1 VETKTTK
8 RKERMETL
16 LNYIKQQGEIEYY
29 QLMAKYSWESGLST
43 VTIADYLSALKAAGL
58 IKIEYRDGRY
68 IVKPA

>member
-1 VETKTTK
+1 METKTTK

>member
-1 VETKTTK
+1 VETKTAK

-68 IVKPA
+68 MVKPA

>member
-1 VETKTTK
+1 VETKTAK

-43 VTIADYLSALKAAGL
+43 VTIADYLSALKAAEL
-58 IKIEYRDGRY
+58 IKIEHKNGRY

>member
-1 VETKTTK
+1 VETKTAK

>member
-1 VETKTTK
+1 METKTAK